1 MKVFTSHYYK
11 DGIKYDG
18 IRVYALTWEQAEKKL
33 KLIDKKFILDGI
45 LIAEFGVN
53 DIPHEMY
60 NIENQN

>member
-1 MKVFTSHYYK
+1 MRVFTSHYYQ

-18 IRVYALTWEQAEKKL
+18 VRVYALSWEEAEKKL

-53 DIPHEMY
+53 DIPHDIY
-60 NIENQN
+60 KIENQN